1 MATPLSIMGI
11 LVNDRSDAAPEVQ
24 EVITKFGSEILCRMG
39 IPGPKKERGL
49 ITLVVESDLE
59 KLMSFRR
66 ELEAVE
72 GLTVQMLS
80 FPQ

>member
-1 MATPLSIMGI
+1 MTTPLSIMGI
-11 LVNDRSDAAPEVQ
+11 LVNDRADAAPEVQ

-49 ITLVVESDLE
+49 ITLVIESDLE

-66 ELEAVE
+66 ELESIE
-72 GLTVQMLS
+72 GLTVQTLS